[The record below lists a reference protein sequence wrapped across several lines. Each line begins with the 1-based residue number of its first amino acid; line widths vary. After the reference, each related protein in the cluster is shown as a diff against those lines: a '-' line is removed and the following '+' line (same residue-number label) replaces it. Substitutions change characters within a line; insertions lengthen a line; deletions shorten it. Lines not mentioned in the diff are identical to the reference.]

1 MIDIKLIRSDPEKI
15 KAGAKKR
22 NYDADK
28 TVDGIL
34 AIDAKRREITAKV
47 EALRAEQNTANRKIP
62 QIRKAGGNPA
72 DILAHLKT
80 IAAQVKQG
88 GAELE
93 ETEAEQKK
101 LLLSLPNMP
110 DEDVA
115 AGGKENNKPLR
126 YFGEKPEFGGF
137 TPKNHV
143 ELCES
148 LGLIDYARG
157 AKLAGAGTW
166 IYRGMGARMEWAL
179 LNFFI
184 DEHIRDG
191 YELVLVP
198 HMLNYECGY
207 TAGQFP
213 KFADEDYWIAN
224 PTSADKKFLLP
235 TAETALCN
243 LHRDEILS
251 ADELPKKYISYTP
264 CYRREAGSYR
274 SEERGMIRGHQFNK
288 VEMFQYTKPEDS
300 DKAFEELV
308 GKAER
313 LVRELGLHYRLSKLA
328 AGDCSFSMART
339 YDVEVWIPSM
349 GIYKEVSSASN
360 ARDYQARRG
369 NIKYRAE
376 DGKLRYV
383 NTLNASG
390 LATSR
395 VLPAIVEQ
403 YQNAD
408 GSVTVPE
415 VLRKYMGTDV
425 IRNKNE

>member
-274 SEERGMIRGHQFNK
+274 SE
-288 VEMFQYTKPEDS
+288 
-300 DKAFEELV
+300 
-308 GKAER
+308 
-313 LVRELGLHYRLSKLA
+313 
-328 AGDCSFSMART
+328 
-339 YDVEVWIPSM
+339 
-349 GIYKEVSSASN
+349 
-360 ARDYQARRG
+360 
-369 NIKYRAE
+369 
-376 DGKLRYV
+376 
-383 NTLNASG
+383 
-390 LATSR
+390 
-395 VLPAIVEQ
+395 
-403 YQNAD
+403 
-408 GSVTVPE
+408 
-415 VLRKYMGTDV
+415 
-425 IRNKNE
+425 